1 MRAHPLFIG
10 VVHPPSHVHILLD
23 AIRPVWWRTLEQSA
37 PFVSG
42 DALTP
47 IVIFNTI
54 VGLVFSVCFLYQVV
68 FFFIGLIRGQVKI
81 PPAKKQHTY
90 AFFIAAHNEEAV
102 IANLVKSIKDQDYP
116 SELIDVFVVADA
128 CTDNTAQAA
137 REAGAIVY
145 ERNDLSRKGKS
156 WVMDYGF
163 DRILREYPG
172 KHEAFFIFDA
182 DNLLSRDYVTI
193 MNDAF
198 DQGYLALTS
207 YRNSKNF
214 GSSWIS
220 SAYATWFIREARY
233 LNNARMICHTSCAV
247 SGSGYLVSAKLI
259 EGMKGWDFHTLT
271 EDIQFS
277 TFCAIHGVRIGY
289 APAEFFDEQPVT
301 LKASIK
307 QRMRWTKGF
316 YQVLFTYGRHMFKS
330 IGKFHRFAAYDMLM
344 VVGPAMLLTLMCLLV
359 NVTFIAVGSL
369 SHGFLATDAE
379 IEMAIGSIIMML
391 AYMYGTFFVM
401 GLFTTI
407 TEWKHIH
414 CPQKWRIFTN
424 LFTFPLFMFTYVPLT
439 VAALFLKVDWV
450 PTPHDVSVTLDE
462 VLDGAK

>member
-1 MRAHPLFIG
+1 M
-10 VVHPPSHVHILLD
+10 
-23 AIRPVWWRTLEQSA
+23 
-37 PFVSG
+37 
-42 DALTP
+42 TP
-47 IVIFNTI
+47 IVAFNTI
-54 VGLVFSVCFLYQVV
+54 VGVVFTLCFLYQVV
-68 FFFIGLIRGQVKI
+68 FFLIGLFHGEVKI
-81 PPAKKQHTY
+81 PKAAKQHRY

-102 IANLVKSIKDQDYP
+102 IANLVQSIKDQDYP
-116 SELIDVFVVADA
+116 SELIDIFVVADA

-137 REAGAIVY
+137 RDAGAIVY

-163 DRILREYPG
+163 DRILKEYPG

-182 DNLLSRDYVTI
+182 DNLLSRDYVSV

-220 SAYATWFIREARY
+220 AAYATWFMREARY
-233 LNNARMICHTSCAV
+233 LNNARMICGTSCAV
-247 SGSGYLVSAKLI
+247 SGSGYLVSAKII
-259 EGMKGWDFHTLT
+259 EGMHGWDFHTLT
-271 EDIQFS
+271 EDIQFA

-289 APAEFFDEQPVT
+289 APAEFYDEQPVT
-301 LKASIK
+301 LRASIK

-316 YQVLFTYGRHMFKS
+316 YQVLFTYGRHMLTS
-330 IGKFHRFAAYDMLM
+330 ITKFRRFAAYDMLM
-344 VVGPAMLLTLMCLLV
+344 VIGPAMLLTLMCMLV
-359 NVTFIAVGSL
+359 NVTFIVVGAL

-379 IEMAIGSIIMML
+379 IEMAFGSVIMML
-391 AYMYGTFFVM
+391 LYMYATFFAM

-414 CPQKWRIFTN
+414 CPQRWRIFTN

-450 PTPHDVSVTLDE
+450 PTPHDVSVTLDQ
-462 VLDGAK
+462 VLDGAQ

>member
-1 MRAHPLFIG
+1 M
-10 VVHPPSHVHILLD
+10 
-23 AIRPVWWRTLEQSA
+23 
-37 PFVSG
+37 
-42 DALTP
+42 TP
-47 IVIFNTI
+47 IIIFNTI

-401 GLFTTI
+401 GLSTTI

>member
-1 MRAHPLFIG
+1 M
-10 VVHPPSHVHILLD
+10 
-23 AIRPVWWRTLEQSA
+23 
-37 PFVSG
+37 
-42 DALTP
+42 TP

-128 CTDNTAQAA
+128 CTDNTAEAA

-379 IEMAIGSIIMML
+379 IEMAIGSVIMML

-401 GLFTTI
+401 GLSTTI

>member
-1 MRAHPLFIG
+1 M
-10 VVHPPSHVHILLD
+10 
-23 AIRPVWWRTLEQSA
+23 
-37 PFVSG
+37 
-42 DALTP
+42 TP

-68 FFFIGLIRGQVKI
+68 FFLIGLIRGQVKI

-401 GLFTTI
+401 GLSTTI

>member
-1 MRAHPLFIG
+1 M
-10 VVHPPSHVHILLD
+10 
-23 AIRPVWWRTLEQSA
+23 
-37 PFVSG
+37 
-42 DALTP
+42 
-47 IVIFNTI
+47 
-54 VGLVFSVCFLYQVV
+54 
-68 FFFIGLIRGQVKI
+68 
-81 PPAKKQHTY
+81 
-90 AFFIAAHNEEAV
+90 
-102 IANLVKSIKDQDYP
+102 
-116 SELIDVFVVADA
+116 VADA

-401 GLFTTI
+401 GLSTTI

>member
-1 MRAHPLFIG
+1 M
-10 VVHPPSHVHILLD
+10 
-23 AIRPVWWRTLEQSA
+23 
-37 PFVSG
+37 
-42 DALTP
+42 TP

-379 IEMAIGSIIMML
+379 IEMAIGLVIMML

>member
-1 MRAHPLFIG
+1 M
-10 VVHPPSHVHILLD
+10 
-23 AIRPVWWRTLEQSA
+23 
-37 PFVSG
+37 
-42 DALTP
+42 TP

-163 DRILREYPG
+163 DRVLREYPG

-401 GLFTTI
+401 GLSTTI

>member
-1 MRAHPLFIG
+1 M
-10 VVHPPSHVHILLD
+10 
-23 AIRPVWWRTLEQSA
+23 
-37 PFVSG
+37 
-42 DALTP
+42 TP

-156 WVMDYGF
+156 LVMDYGF

-401 GLFTTI
+401 GLSTTI

>member
-1 MRAHPLFIG
+1 M
-10 VVHPPSHVHILLD
+10 
-23 AIRPVWWRTLEQSA
+23 
-37 PFVSG
+37 
-42 DALTP
+42 TP

-316 YQVLFTYGRHMFKS
+316 YQVLFTYGHHMFKS

-401 GLFTTI
+401 GLSTTI

>member
-1 MRAHPLFIG
+1 M
-10 VVHPPSHVHILLD
+10 
-23 AIRPVWWRTLEQSA
+23 
-37 PFVSG
+37 
-42 DALTP
+42 TP

-81 PPAKKQHTY
+81 PPAKKQHAY

-391 AYMYGTFFVM
+391 AYIYGTFFVM
-401 GLFTTI
+401 GLSTTI

>member
-1 MRAHPLFIG
+1 M
-10 VVHPPSHVHILLD
+10 
-23 AIRPVWWRTLEQSA
+23 
-37 PFVSG
+37 
-42 DALTP
+42 TP

-379 IEMAIGSIIMML
+379 IEMAIGSVIMML

-401 GLFTTI
+401 GLSTTI

-450 PTPHDVSVTLDE
+450 PTSHDVSVTLDE

>member
-1 MRAHPLFIG
+1 M
-10 VVHPPSHVHILLD
+10 
-23 AIRPVWWRTLEQSA
+23 
-37 PFVSG
+37 
-42 DALTP
+42 TP

-379 IEMAIGSIIMML
+379 IEMAIGSIIIML

-401 GLFTTI
+401 GLSTTI

>member
-1 MRAHPLFIG
+1 M
-10 VVHPPSHVHILLD
+10 
-23 AIRPVWWRTLEQSA
+23 
-37 PFVSG
+37 
-42 DALTP
+42 TP

-182 DNLLSRDYVTI
+182 DNLLSRDYVTV

-379 IEMAIGSIIMML
+379 IEMAIGSVIMML

-401 GLFTTI
+401 GLSTTI
-407 TEWKHIH
+407 TERKHIH

>member
-1 MRAHPLFIG
+1 M
-10 VVHPPSHVHILLD
+10 
-23 AIRPVWWRTLEQSA
+23 
-37 PFVSG
+37 
-42 DALTP
+42 TP

-391 AYMYGTFFVM
+391 AYMYGTLFVM
-401 GLFTTI
+401 GLSTTI

>member
-1 MRAHPLFIG
+1 M
-10 VVHPPSHVHILLD
+10 
-23 AIRPVWWRTLEQSA
+23 
-37 PFVSG
+37 
-42 DALTP
+42 TP

-90 AFFIAAHNEEAV
+90 AVFIAAHNEEAV

-401 GLFTTI
+401 GLSTTI

-439 VAALFLKVDWV
+439 VAALFLKVDWA

>member
-1 MRAHPLFIG
+1 M
-10 VVHPPSHVHILLD
+10 
-23 AIRPVWWRTLEQSA
+23 
-37 PFVSG
+37 
-42 DALTP
+42 TP

-163 DRILREYPG
+163 ERILREYPG

-247 SGSGYLVSAKLI
+247 SGSGYLVSAMLI

-401 GLFTTI
+401 GLSTTI

>member
-1 MRAHPLFIG
+1 M
-10 VVHPPSHVHILLD
+10 
-23 AIRPVWWRTLEQSA
+23 
-37 PFVSG
+37 
-42 DALTP
+42 TP

-137 REAGAIVY
+137 HEAGAIVY

-401 GLFTTI
+401 GLSTTI

>member
-1 MRAHPLFIG
+1 M
-10 VVHPPSHVHILLD
+10 
-23 AIRPVWWRTLEQSA
+23 
-37 PFVSG
+37 
-42 DALTP
+42 TP
-47 IVIFNTI
+47 IVLFNSI
-54 VGLVFSVCFLYQVV
+54 VGMAFTVCFLYQVV
-68 FFFIGLIRGQVKI
+68 FFFVGLFRGQVKI
-81 PPAKKQHTY
+81 PKATTQHRY
-90 AFFIAAHNEEAV
+90 AFFIAAHNEEPV
-102 IANLVKSIKDQDYP
+102 IANLVKSIRDQDYP
-116 SELIDVFVVADA
+116 AELIDIFVVADA
-128 CTDNTAQAA
+128 CTDNTAAAA

-163 DRILREYPG
+163 DRILKEYPG

-182 DNLLSRDYVTI
+182 DNLLSRDYVSI

-220 SAYATWFIREARY
+220 SAYATWFLREARY
-233 LNNARMICHTSCAV
+233 LNNSRMICGTSCAV
-247 SGSGYLVSAKLI
+247 SGSGYLVSAKII
-259 EGMKGWDFHTLT
+259 EGMHGWDFHTLT
-271 EDIQFS
+271 EDIQFA

-289 APAEFFDEQPVT
+289 APAEFYDEQPVT

-316 YQVLFTYGRHMFKS
+316 YQVLFSYGKHMFTS
-330 IGKFHRFAAYDMLM
+330 IAHFRRFAAYDMFM

-359 NVTFIAVGSL
+359 NVTFLVVGGL
-369 SHGFLATDAE
+369 SHGFLATDVELEQTA
-379 IEMAIGSIIMML
+379 GSVIMMFG
-391 AYMYGTFFVM
+391 YMYATFFVM

-407 TEWKHIH
+407 TEYKHIH

>member
-1 MRAHPLFIG
+1 M
-10 VVHPPSHVHILLD
+10 
-23 AIRPVWWRTLEQSA
+23 
-37 PFVSG
+37 
-42 DALTP
+42 TP
-47 IVIFNTI
+47 IVIFNII

-301 LKASIK
+301 LNASIK

-401 GLFTTI
+401 GLSTTI

>member
-1 MRAHPLFIG
+1 M
-10 VVHPPSHVHILLD
+10 
-23 AIRPVWWRTLEQSA
+23 
-37 PFVSG
+37 
-42 DALTP
+42 TP

-277 TFCAIHGVRIGY
+277 SFCAIHGVRIGY

-401 GLFTTI
+401 GLSTTI